1 MQRILSAAERRSAM
15 RTSKH
20 HRRRPASP
28 LRLRKLPRSF
38 YLQPTLRVAR
48 QLLGMYLVRDDGRER
63 LVGKIVEVEAYLGEQ
78 DPASHAYKGMTERN
92 EVMFWQGGHL
102 YVYFIYGMHYCCNVV
117 TERQGVGH
125 AILLR
130 AAEPVAGIATMARN
144 RGLRLNSERDLALLC
159 SGPARLCQ
167 AFGIGRK
174 ENGTDLCGE
183 KIWIAAGST
192 ARALHRI
199 GRSRRVGIVRAVD
212 HPWRFFIRGSRFV
225 SPAKPARSS

>member
-1 MQRILSAAERRSAM
+1 MSRSLSS
-15 RTSKH
+15 
-20 HRRRPASP
+20 

-48 QLLGMYLVRDDGRER
+48 QLLGMYLVRKQRNKL
-63 LVGKIVEVEAYLGEQ
+63 LVGRIVEVEAYLGEQ

-117 TERQGVGH
+117 TERKGVGH

-130 AAEPVAGIATMARN
+130 AAEPVAGIDTMARN
-144 RGLRLNSERDLALLC
+144 RGVRLNSDRDLERLC

-167 AFGIGRK
+167 AFDIGRK
-174 ENGTDLCGE
+174 ENGTDLCGS
-183 KIWIAAGST
+183 KIWIAAST
-192 ARALHRI
+192 VVTPAHRI
-199 GRSRRVGIVRAVD
+199 GRSSRVGIARAVD
-212 HPWRFFIRGSRFV
+212 HPWRFFIRSSRCV
-225 SPAKPARSS
+225 STGKPARSR

>member
-1 MQRILSAAERRSAM
+1 M
-15 RTSKH
+15 
-20 HRRRPASP
+20 RRPASS

-48 QLLGMYLVRDDGRER
+48 QLLGTYLVRDNGGER
-63 LVGKIVEVEAYLGEQ
+63 LIGTIVEVEAYLGEQ

-117 TERQGVGH
+117 TERRGVGH

-130 AAEPVAGIATMARN
+130 AAEPVAGIETMAHN
-144 RGLRLNSERDLALLC
+144 RGIRLKSERDLELLC

-174 ENGTDLCGE
+174 ENGTDLCGND
-183 KIWIAAGST
+183 IWIAVGTSAKPSYRI
-192 ARALHRI
+192 AR
-199 GRSRRVGIVRAVD
+199 SSRVGIARAVD
-212 HPWRFFIRGSRFV
+212 HPWRFFLRGNRFV
-225 SPAKPARSS
+225 SASKPAGSR